1 MVSQYTGARLQRKMP
16 VSDPA
21 HASKRRGCGAKSRDR
36 SSSGSL
42 ADDAY
47 RLLKWKILSMELGP
61 GAFLNEQEL
70 AATTGFGRTP
80 IHQALHRLM
89 YDGLVDIRPRK
100 GVLVRTWSP
109 SEIRQLVEARRPLE
123 EAVVRLAADR
133 AADAEIEAARTLLAT
148 GHGLIAASDRDGLL
162 RLDQEFHR
170 ALARMSRNPVM
181 ADVVESLHQRSTLL
195 WFIPIADRSEYQAVQ
210 AQHEAIL
217 HAVAERKPGDAVA
230 AMRAHL
236 EGFVNS

>member
-1 MVSQYTGARLQRKMP
+1 MLESTLAARRRRK
-16 VSDPA
+16 D
-21 HASKRRGCGAKSRDR
+21 AKTSARTV
-36 SSSGSL
+36 SGSL

-61 GAFLNEQEL
+61 GSFLNEQEL

-80 IHQALHRLM
+80 IHQALHRLK

-109 SEIRQLVEARRPLE
+109 TDIRHLVEARKPLE

-133 AADAEIEAARTLLAT
+133 ATDAEIEATRALLAT

-170 ALARMSRNPVM
+170 GLARMSRNPVL
-181 ADVVESLHQRSTLL
+181 AEVVESLHQRSTLL
-195 WFIPIADRSEYQAVQ
+195 WFIPIADRTEYQAVQ

-217 HAVAERKPGDAVA
+217 KAVAEHRPDDAVV

-236 EGFVNS
+236 EGFVNA

>member
-1 MVSQYTGARLQRKMP
+1 MLESTLAAR
-16 VSDPA
+16 
-21 HASKRRGCGAKSRDR
+21 RRRNDAKTSARTV
-36 SSSGSL
+36 SGSL

-61 GAFLNEQEL
+61 GSFLNEQEL

-80 IHQALHRLM
+80 IHQALHRLK

-109 SEIRQLVEARRPLE
+109 TDIRHLVEARKPLE

-133 AADAEIEAARTLLAT
+133 ATDAEIEATRALLAT

-170 ALARMSRNPVM
+170 ALARMSRNPVL
-181 ADVVESLHQRSTLL
+181 AEVVESLHQRSTLL
-195 WFIPIADRSEYQAVQ
+195 WFIPIADRTEYQAVQ

-217 HAVAERKPGDAVA
+217 MAVAEHRPDDAVV

-236 EGFVNS
+236 EGFVNA